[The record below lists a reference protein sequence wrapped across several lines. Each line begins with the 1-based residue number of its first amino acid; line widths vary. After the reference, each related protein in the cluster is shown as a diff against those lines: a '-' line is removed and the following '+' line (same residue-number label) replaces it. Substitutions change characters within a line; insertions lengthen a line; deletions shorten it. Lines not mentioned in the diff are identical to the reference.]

1 MHHNSTNENVTAVL
15 SAREAIARTG
25 FSAKD
30 VTQLQVI
37 QISCQKSVRGVILG
51 VLEHQF
57 SIKENWKRKR
67 IYFDMCLC
75 HVHFSQQKLKRTC
88 RDTVYIK
95 ILHMAI
101 TGFAEYLKT
110 RQQIECAF
118 KTGYRSAKHIL
129 KAGRRRPGGRPGC
142 NLVAVQISNQLP
154 ASDTRPNLNDIYTR
168 RHQAAPRWQR
178 PPARRRR

>member
-1 MHHNSTNENVTAVL
+1 MQVIQTSCQKSVRAMISEGSEHRDFTNENV
-15 SAREAIARTG
+15 SALLLAWEAMACTK
-25 FSAKD
+25 FSTKD
-30 VTQLQVI
+30 VTKLQVI

-57 SIKENWKRKR
+57 SIKENWKR

-101 TGFAEYLKT
+101 TGIAENLKK
-110 RQQIECAF
+110 RQRIPCAIE
-118 KTGYRSAKHIL
+118 TGDL
-129 KAGRRRPGGRPGC
+129 
-142 NLVAVQISNQLP
+142 
-154 ASDTRPNLNDIYTR
+154 
-168 RHQAAPRWQR
+168 
-178 PPARRRR
+178 